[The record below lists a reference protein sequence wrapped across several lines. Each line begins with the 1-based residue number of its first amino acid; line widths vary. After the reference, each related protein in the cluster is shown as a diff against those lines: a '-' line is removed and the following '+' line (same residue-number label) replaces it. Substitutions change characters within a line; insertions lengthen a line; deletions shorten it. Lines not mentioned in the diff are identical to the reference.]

1 MPLYTD
7 GTISSIEELLASES
21 AILEVA
27 KTERIDLA
35 IKLSLAHQEIGI
47 ELTCFLAQHS
57 GSDFQ
62 GILWTKPELKKVVVT
77 EALHKWHTFQTLGLV
92 YRDAYNSQLNDRYLG
107 KWREYERLAK
117 WASRALFQT
126 GVGMVSDPI
135 PQAKKPQLS
144 HVAGA
149 LAAATYFARAAWV
162 NGSGVEGNPSE
173 LAVLSAPDSSLVV
186 ASAVNPPGNAKGWN
200 VYVGLTYASVTLQNE
215 APIPVG
221 QSWTEPATGLSV
233 GRNSGTGQAPEY
245 YITINRNLQ
254 RG

>member
-1 MPLYTD
+1 MPLFTD
-7 GTISSIEELLASES
+7 GTISTIDDLLVSES
-21 AILEVA
+21 TILEVA

-35 IKLSLAHQEIGI
+35 TKLSLAHQEIGI
-47 ELTCFLAQHS
+47 ELRCFLAQHS

-62 GILWTKPELKKVVVT
+62 GILWTKPELTKVVVT
-77 EALHKWHTFQTLGLV
+77 EALHKWHTFQTLALV

-117 WASRALFQT
+117 WASRALCET

-135 PQAKKPQLS
+135 PQAEKPQLS
-144 HVAGA
+144 YVAGP

-162 NGSGVEGNPSE
+162 NGSGAEGNPSE
-173 LAVLSAPDSSLVV
+173 LAVLSVPDSSLVV
-186 ASAVNPPGNAKGWN
+186 ASAADPPGRAQGWN
-200 VYVGLTYASVTLQNE
+200 VYVGLTHASVTLQNE

-221 QSWTEPATGLSV
+221 QSWTEPATGLSA
-233 GRNSGTGQAPEY
+233 GRRLGTGQAPEY